1 MLVIKAGGSVITRK
15 GESPVFDR
23 AAASRLAASLAELR
37 EPFALV
43 HGTGSF
49 GKPPALRY
57 GYLSGR
63 VPPGG
68 APVDAINTS
77 LLRLHLAFLRELRSA
92 GLVVGSV
99 PGPEYFLLRGGR
111 PVPADA
117 SAIEAPLASG
127 LVPVVSS
134 GIFPD
139 GTGGGVV
146 VSSDALAVGL
156 CGLLRPRLAVF
167 FTDAPGLLDA
177 AGAVLPELD
186 EPGLEAF
193 SRACPREPG
202 DVSGGMRGKAAELL
216 EIVRGGG
223 RALVLD
229 GRRPEGLVSFLAGR
243 SRPGTLLG
251 PGRA

>member
-1 MLVIKAGGSVITRK
+1 MITRK

-23 AAASRLAASLAELR
+23 AAVSRLAASLAELA

-63 VPPGG
+63 IPPGG
-68 APVDAINTS
+68 APIDAINAS
-77 LLRLHLAFLRELRSA
+77 LRRLHLAFLRELRSA
-92 GLVVGSV
+92 GLEVCSV
-99 PGPEYFLLRGGR
+99 PGPEHFSLSGGR
-111 PVPADA
+111 PVPADPSVIA
-117 SAIEAPLASG
+117 APLASG
-127 LVPVVSS
+127 RVPVVSS

-139 GTGGGVV
+139 GAGGGVV
-146 VSSDALAVGL
+146 VSSDALASAL

-193 SRACPREPG
+193 SRACPGEPG

-216 EIVRGGG
+216 AILRGGG

-229 GRRPEGLVSFLAGR
+229 GRRPEGLASFLAGR
-243 SRPGTLLG
+243 SGPGTLLL